1 MYEYLFDGF
10 QHILVWMSAGARLA
24 SGSIGMV
31 WHSTASLNHCRVM
44 RHPTRHPLPGGLA
57 GGSHTPG
64 VHPGVHLGHP
74 STHHCSL
81 LQSLLQLLLAQ
92 FLLDVQA
99 EGNGAFCLLGREKLA
114 QKRNRDVRDV
124 GTLHHMMI
132 VGCVCLLHVL
142 CELH

>member
-1 MYEYLFDGF
+1 MKYLFDGF

-24 SGSIGMV
+24 SCSIGMV
-31 WHSTASLNHCRVM
+31 WHSTASLNHRRVM
-44 RHPTRHPLPGGLA
+44 RHPARHPLPGGLA
-57 GGSHTPG
+57 GRPHTPG

-99 EGNGAFCLLGREKLA
+99 EGNGAFCLLGGEKLVR
-114 QKRNRDVRDV
+114 KWDRDVWGRGYAPSYDDWWMCLF
-124 GTLHHMMI
+124 TA
-132 VGCVCLLHVL
+132 CVV
-142 CELH
+142 